1 MRHQVGGKHIGVQ
14 ARGTQLKTELGQGIC
29 NDKDGPDAEQ
39 WQRAHIY
46 PTIGNAVDANQQRTY
61 LIMNSSFGFILL
73 ALAIMLEIA
82 GQLFFK
88 AGVSARHDKSRADA
102 QGRPMRDS
110 NLLIAAGLMVY
121 VVELVVW
128 VAALSSLR
136 LSQAFPLLSLSYA
149 GVAIAAWLLFGE
161 MPCRR
166 SIIGIVLVTA
176 GAALMVA

>member
-1 MRHQVGGKHIGVQ
+1 M
-14 ARGTQLKTELGQGIC
+14 
-29 NDKDGPDAEQ
+29 
-39 WQRAHIY
+39 
-46 PTIGNAVDANQQRTY
+46 
-61 LIMNSSFGFILL
+61 SSPFGFALL

-88 AGVSARHDKSRADA
+88 AGLLGRPDNSRAA
-102 QGRPMRDS
+102 IQGRPANDS
-110 NLLIAAGLMVY
+110 NLLIAAGIMVY
-121 VVELVVW
+121 VAELVVW

-161 MPCRR
+161 KPRTR